1 MTKLE
6 DAKAAIIVELKSK
19 EYVINVEFDG
29 NVADAKPFGFTFYRL
44 NILHKNE
51 NGEAT
56 FSAKGVYINAS
67 TGKYFLHSGGVRTV
81 SLVKKAA
88 ESIEPIE

>member
-6 DAKAAIIVELKSK
+6 DVKTVIIAKLKSK
-19 EYVINVEFDG
+19 EYVIDAEFDEH
-29 NVADAKPFGFTFYRL
+29 VMDAKPFGFTFYRL

-67 TGKYFLHSGGVRTV
+67 TGKYFLHSGGVSTK
-81 SLVKKAA
+81 SLVKKVV
-88 ESIEPIE
+88 ESIE